1 MGLVGVIFGTGLG
14 FGPIIGGGIV
24 AVSSWQWVFLV
35 HVPVAALAF
44 ALALM
49 GVHESKDPQAGK
61 LDVAGILTLSPS
73 VFCLV
78 FYIIQGPDLG
88 FSSPAALA
96 ILGISIVS
104 FIAFLIAEKI
114 SQRPMFDFSVFRI
127 RPFSGAI
134 VGSAAMNLSYWPF
147 MIYLPIW
154 FHAGLGYDTVSTGLA
169 LLAYTLPTLVLPP
182 LAERFS
188 LRYRPGIIIPA
199 GLVIIGVG
207 FILMKFG
214 SAAAQPDWL
223 TMLPGC
229 LIAGMGLGIT
239 NTPVTNTTTGSVS
252 SDRAGMASGID
263 MSARMVS
270 LALNIAVMGFI
281 LASGVLA
288 HLGHALPD
296 LDTAQL
302 RLLAEAIA
310 AGNPISGLAGTV
322 AQDALRNGF
331 GWVMLYGGI
340 GVWIMAAIS
349 FASFNGR
356 PVRRTEVQCS
366 D

>member
-1 MGLVGVIFGTGLG
+1 
-14 FGPIIGGGIV
+14 
-24 AVSSWQWVFLV
+24 
-35 HVPVAALAF
+35 
-44 ALALM
+44 
-49 GVHESKDPQAGK
+49 
-61 LDVAGILTLSPS
+61 
-73 VFCLV
+73 
-78 FYIIQGPDLG
+78 
-88 FSSPAALA
+88 
-96 ILGISIVS
+96 
-104 FIAFLIAEKI
+104 
-114 SQRPMFDFSVFRI
+114 
-127 RPFSGAI
+127 
-134 VGSAAMNLSYWPF
+134 
-147 MIYLPIW
+147 
-154 FHAGLGYDTVSTGLA
+154 
-169 LLAYTLPTLVLPP
+169 
-182 LAERFS
+182 
-188 LRYRPGIIIPA
+188 
-199 GLVIIGVG
+199 
-207 FILMKFG
+207 
-214 SAAAQPDWL
+214 
-223 TMLPGC
+223 
-229 LIAGMGLGIT
+229 

-288 HLGHALPD
+288 HLGQALPD
-296 LDTAQL
+296 LDAAQL